1 MKKLFSLTSLIF
13 IAIALITVS
22 CEKTP
27 EELLIGKWEVKS
39 LNVKLYLNN
48 VLQDEATEPY
58 EANAM
63 VIEFLEGGTGKEY
76 EDNVLNDTF
85 GWTVNGDKLSITFI
99 DEDPQEVTFSVG
111 EDDLTFSMTESETDP
126 SSGDVT
132 RMVMTFTL
140 KRI

>member
-85 GWTVNGDKLSITFI
+85 GWSVNGDKLTITFI
-99 DEDPQEVTFSVG
+99 DEDPTEVTFSVG

-132 RMVMTFTL
+132 KMVMTFTL

>member
-27 EELLIGKWEVKS
+27 EELLIGKWEVQS
-39 LNVKLYLNN
+39 VNVKLYINN

-58 EANAM
+58 DANEM

-85 GWTVNGDKLSITFI
+85 GWSVNGDKITITFI
-99 DEDPQEVTFSVG
+99 DEDPQDVTFSVG

-132 RMVMTFTL
+132 KMVMTFTL